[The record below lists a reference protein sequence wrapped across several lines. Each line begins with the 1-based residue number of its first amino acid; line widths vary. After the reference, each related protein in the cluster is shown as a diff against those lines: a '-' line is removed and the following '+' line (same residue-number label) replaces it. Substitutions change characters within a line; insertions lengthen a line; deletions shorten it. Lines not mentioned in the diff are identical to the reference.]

1 MVKAWKYIIGIL
13 VLITVVVW
21 LAVYS
26 YPEDKLKIVACD
38 VGQGD
43 AILATVGST
52 QVLFD
57 GGANNKVVECLDA
70 YMPFWDRKVE
80 VIVLSHPQR
89 DHFFGLIE
97 VFERYEVEK
106 FVATSLESSSK
117 EYQVLKEL
125 VGGSNTHVV
134 MPTTG
139 MSIGNSTIQLDI
151 VHPSQAY
158 VATNTT
164 ISEGIT
170 KGVLGATITKRDPND
185 FSVVTIL
192 RFGDFDALFT
202 GDIGPDVMD
211 EVIATGKVSD
221 VEYLKVPHH
230 GSKNGLTEKLLETST
245 PEVAVISVG
254 KNQWGHPHKEVLD
267 MLGSIKATIL
277 RTDEAGD
284 VVIVTDGTNF
294 EVVR

>member
-1 MVKAWKYIIGIL
+1 MEKAWKYIIGIL
-13 VLITVVVW
+13 VLILVVVW
-21 LAVYS
+21 LAVLT
-26 YPEDKLKIVACD
+26 YPEDKLKLIACD

-52 QVLFD
+52 QILID

-70 YMPFWDRKVE
+70 YIPFWDRTIE

-89 DHFFGLIE
+89 DHFYGLIE

-106 FVATSLESSSK
+106 FVGTSLESSSK

-125 VGGSNTHVV
+125 VGGANTHVV

-139 MSIGNSTIQLDI
+139 MSIGNSTIRLDI

-158 VATNTT
+158 LATNTT
-164 ISEGIT
+164 ISEGTT
-170 KGVLGATITKRDPND
+170 KGVLGATTTKRDPND
-185 FSVVTIL
+185 LSVVAIL
-192 RFGDFDALFT
+192 TFGDFDALMT
-202 GDIGPDVMD
+202 GDIGPDVMED
-211 EVIATGKVSD
+211 VIATGKVRD
-221 VEYLKVPHH
+221 VEYIKVPHH
-230 GSKNGLTEKLLETST
+230 GSKNGLTKELLGAST

-267 MLGSIKATIL
+267 LLGSTKTTIL

-284 VVIVTDGTNF
+284 VVIVSDGESF
-294 EVVR
+294 ETY